1 MSEVSR
7 EDAVIFEKQLEY
19 VKTQVYDE
27 INADLK
33 AFSLLPVTSE
43 IPEWA
48 TEMTWRSFNGYGIAK
63 FIADKANDYPTVEV
77 GGSEQSRKIH
87 RIGLSYDYSELELIR
102 AAKAGVNLDAR
113 KAKAVARGIQEKLD
127 SIAWSGDTAHNIPG
141 FISYPGITEYTV
153 PATGTGTTKTW
164 STKTSDQMLTDL
176 YGIMNAVTTATADK
190 ERINT
195 ILLPQTQY
203 LVIKQK
209 RLSDYSEETVL
220 SYFLKMNPGMTVDWL
235 SALDSAGANSTD
247 RFIGFNK
254 SSDKLSFEVPE
265 MMKQKEVFRSG
276 VNLYKVPVEATVAG
290 VIVYY
295 PLSIA
300 FGDGI

>member
-1 MSEVSR
+1 MDSISR

-19 VKTQVYDE
+19 VKSQVYDE
-27 INADLK
+27 INVDLK
-33 AFSLLPVTSE
+33 AFALLPVTSE

-48 TEMTWRSFNGYGIAK
+48 TEMTWRSFNGYGVAK

-87 RIGLSYDYSELELIR
+87 RIGLSYDYSKLELIR
-102 AAKAGVNLDAR
+102 AAHAGVNLDVR

-127 SIAWSGDTAHNIPG
+127 SIAWSGDTSHNIPG
-141 FISYPGITEYTV
+141 FIDYPGVTEYTV
-153 PATGTGTTKTW
+153 PSTGTGVTKTW
-164 STKTSDQMLTDL
+164 STKSSDQILTDL
-176 YGIMNAVTTATADK
+176 YGIMNAVTTATVDK
-190 ERINT
+190 EHITT
-195 ILLPQTQY
+195 ILIPQTQY
-203 LVIKQK
+203 LLIKQK

-220 SYFLKMNPGMTVDWL
+220 SYFLKMNPGITVEWL
-235 SALDSAGANSTD
+235 QALDSAGTGSTD
-247 RFIGFNK
+247 RYIGFNK
-254 SSDKLSFEVPE
+254 SPDKLSFEVPE
-265 MMKQKEVFRSG
+265 VMKQLEVFRSG
-276 VNLYKVPVEATVAG
+276 VNVWKVPVEATVAG